1 MSRDA
6 VVRDFSL
13 RILRHQPL
21 AYAEAVG
28 RDFSY
33 GFSPVRG
40 SGPEHYPRPY
50 LQFHPYILPD
60 PQADASL
67 AALGYKAPAVRPG
80 PAAFL
85 ADYGRWFYVPGPAF
99 VAGLVVAVVGLAV
112 GTRRRGTPKATRD
125 ACLLF
130 TLSAV
135 LVLIPPAAFATF
147 DWRYQLP
154 QLSLIPVA
162 AVLGAAMLGN
172 GRPAVVRTSTGDT
185 AGRTRP
191 ASAESGLRA
200 PNAR

>member
-1 MSRDA
+1 
-6 VVRDFSL
+6 
-13 RILRHQPL
+13 
-21 AYAEAVG
+21 
-28 RDFSY
+28 
-33 GFSPVRG
+33 VRG
-40 SGPEHYPRPY
+40 AGPEHYPRPY

-67 AALGYKAPAVRPG
+67 AALGFKAPAVRDG

-85 ADYGRWFYVPGPAF
+85 ADYGRWFYVPGPVLA
-99 VAGLVVAVVGLAV
+99 AGLVVAVAGLAV
-112 GTRRRGTPKATRD
+112 GTRRRGTPKTTRD

-135 LVLIPPAAFATF
+135 LVLIPPAVFATF

-172 GRPAVVRTSTGDT
+172 GRLTAARTSTGGT
-185 AGRTRP
+185 ARRTRP
-191 ASAESGLRA
+191 ASAASGLQA

>member
-1 MSRDA
+1 MSRDD

-28 RDFSY
+28 QDFLY

-40 SGPEHYPRPY
+40 AGPEHYPRPY
-50 LQFHPYILPD
+50 LQFHAYILPD

-80 PAAFL
+80 PAALL

-112 GTRRRGTPKATRD
+112 GTRRRGTPKASSD

-162 AVLGAAMLGN
+162 AVLGATLLGN
-172 GRPAVVRTSTGDT
+172 GRKNAGLTDT
-185 AGRTRP
+185 RAAGRDRT
-191 ASAESGLRA
+191 A
-200 PNAR
+200 